1 MALEVDRSFTAA
13 ASDDDARNAHAGQR
27 GFTLIELMIVVA
39 IIAVLASILI
49 PNFLNARAQAQT
61 AACMANLN
69 QIATSAELY
78 YSDHNAYPAG
88 SAIAV
93 APAAFTDSSTGVVYL
108 NNTPRDPA
116 ASPTDVYSFT
126 NLGTNAGYNIY
137 CPPSAVHPSST
148 LLKLEGVSAT
158 THRMT
163 YVSGQGIQAAI

>member
-1 MALEVDRSFTAA
+1 MVTETDRTTHAA
-13 ASDDDARNAHAGQR
+13 QR

-69 QIATSAELY
+69 QIATSAELW

-93 APAAFTDSSTGVVYL
+93 APAGFTDATTGVVYL

-116 ASPTDVYSFT
+116 GAPTDVYSFT
-126 NLGTNAGYNIY
+126 NLGTNLGYNII
-137 CPPSAVHPSST
+137 CPPTAVHPSST
-148 LLKLEGVSAT
+148 MQKLEGVSAT
-158 THRMT
+158 THRLI
-163 YVSGQGIQAAI
+163 YVSGQGIQALN